1 MMASTTS
8 THHCVSC
15 CAQSATAVSS
25 ARICSIA
32 DTAVLQAVSILIALI
47 CLRLRG

>member
-1 MMASTTS
+1 MMARSTS
-8 THHCVSC
+8 AHHWVSC
-15 CAQSATAVSS
+15 CAQAATAASS
-25 ARICSIA
+25 ARIRSIA